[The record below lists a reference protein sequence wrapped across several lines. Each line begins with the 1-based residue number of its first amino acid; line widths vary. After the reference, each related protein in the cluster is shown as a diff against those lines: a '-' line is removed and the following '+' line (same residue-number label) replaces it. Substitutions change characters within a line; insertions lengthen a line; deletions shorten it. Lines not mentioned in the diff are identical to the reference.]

1 MLSSIMGISFRS
13 TMDMDANIYGM
24 NFNEFELTSMIENI
38 IKIDMKDNVNFE
50 FNKAETIR
58 EDN

>member
-1 MLSSIMGISFRS
+1 MGISFRS